1 MDWKTWVKRVLPDA
15 WQPWALRMYHTLQW
29 LPQWPSAALH
39 PWRLESK
46 RRLAAFKDRHRGQ
59 RAFIIG
65 NGPSLRHTD
74 VSKLK
79 GEITFGLNRVY
90 LAFPQW
96 GFHTTYLVS
105 VNDLVIQQ
113 CANDLRALPM
123 WKFFTWRARRWIP
136 LDERTIFLFT
146 TYMGPTFAT
155 DARGRLWE
163 GATVTYVA
171 LQLAYHMGFDEV
183 ILIGVDH
190 NFTTQGPPNQEVV
203 SQGEDPNHFLPHY
216 FGKGFRWQLPDLA
229 TSEKAYRMARAAF
242 EAAGRRVVDATIGGK
257 LQVFPKVAYASLFP
271 GEPHTKQ

>member
-1 MDWKTWVKRVLPDA
+1 MAWKTWVKRAVPET
-15 WQPWALRMYHTLQW
+15 WRPWLLRLYHTLQW
-29 LPQWPSAALH
+29 LPQWPSATFH

-46 RRLAAFKDRHRGQ
+46 RRLAAFKDRHKGQ

-65 NGPSLRHTD
+65 NGPSLRRTD
-74 VSKLK
+74 VSKLQN
-79 GEITFGLNRVY
+79 EITFGLNRVY
-90 LAFPQW
+90 LAFPEW

-113 CANDLRALPM
+113 CADDLRALPM

-136 LDERTIFLFT
+136 LDRRTVFLFT
-146 TYMGPTFAT
+146 TYMGPKFAT

-183 ILIGVDH
+183 ILVGVDH
-190 NFTTQGPPNQEVV
+190 NFATQGPPNQEVV
-203 SQGEDPNHFLPHY
+203 SEGDDPNHFLPNY

-229 TSEKAYRMARAAF
+229 TSEMAYRMAREAF
-242 EAAGRRVVDATIGGK
+242 ERAGRRVVNATIGGK
-257 LQVFPKVAYASLFP
+257 LQVFPKVDYEDLF
-271 GEPHTKQ
+271 E

>member
-1 MDWKTWVKRVLPDA
+1 MDWKTWVKQALPET
-15 WQPWALRMYHTLQW
+15 WRPWALRMYHTLQW
-29 LPQWPSAALH
+29 LPQWPAAALH

-113 CANDLRALPM
+113 CADDLRTLPM
-123 WKFFTWRARRWIP
+123 WKFFTWRARKWIP

-203 SQGEDPNHFLPHY
+203 SQGEDPNHFLPNY
-216 FGKGFRWQLPDLA
+216 FGKGFRWQLPDLE
-229 TSEKAYRMARAAF
+229 TSEKAYRMAREAF

-257 LQVFPKVAYASLFP
+257 LQVFPKVAYASLFS